1 MIDIFLCPFI
11 PTKKKDILSIATEN
25 SKDFFFLAAVMEM
38 LKHRVLEA
46 SSQLV
51 AKTKNK
57 MKQFCN
63 ALLFKDVSFQGCPP
77 IQRYLNDKSSRSRRW
92 EASVP
97 GSL

>member
-11 PTKKKDILSIATEN
+11 ATKTKEILGITTEN
-25 SKDFFFLAAVMEM
+25 SRDFFLAAVMEM

-57 MKQFCN
+57 MK
-63 ALLFKDVSFQGCPP
+63 
-77 IQRYLNDKSSRSRRW
+77 
-92 EASVP
+92 
-97 GSL
+97 